1 MHPHRYNN
9 NKKKKKVMKDVKERI
24 FIDGV
29 NDWRRG
35 GGTYICVCGMRF
47 GENNIGLVCTRERE
61 RERDPI
67 LEDDDAVS
75 IS

>member
-35 GGTYICVCGMRF
+35 GELIYVSAGCALGKTTLG
-47 GENNIGLVCTRERE
+47 RERE
-61 RERDPI
+61 RSDIGR
-67 LEDDDAVS
+67 
-75 IS
+75 